1 MDGKKLTAMLLLLT
15 AMALAFV
22 SAPVLSGEHPWD
34 SDRSGGGG
42 TNPGGGT
49 TIPNDTTIVPD
60 TAIEY
65 ETVAGG
71 SSGSDPWISVL
82 TAAWTATWTM

>member
-34 SDRSGGGG
+34 SDRTGGGG

-49 TIPNDTTIVPD
+49 IPNDTIIVPD
-60 TAIEY
+60 TVIVSV
-65 ETVAGG
+65 TVGGG